1 MAEFI
6 DDMAAEH
13 IQDHGFESDGEL
25 SDDISYQGSKRRTT
39 PLSSSGSSSSSSGN
53 ESDSQEGMKRKRSSK
68 KKQKRKKVEDKTVLL
83 EIRKTN
89 KLILKLSK
97 MKSHDSRLQAT
108 EGQLSAQSTSG
119 MSSSPATP
127 VTPRRSTVK
136 DVPCEVRV
144 SCSWMYM

>member
-13 IQDHGFESDGEL
+13 VQDHGFESDGEL
-25 SDDISYQGSKRRTT
+25 SDVIPYQGSKRRTA
-39 PLSSSGSSSSSSGN
+39 PLSSSDSSSSSSGN
-53 ESDSQEGMKRKRSSK
+53 ESDSVEGMKRKRSSK
-68 KKQKRKKVEDKTVLL
+68 NKQKRKKAEDNTVLL
-83 EIRKTN
+83 EIKKTN

-97 MKSHDSRLQAT
+97 KMKSHESRLQAI

-119 MSSSPATP
+119 VSSSPA
-127 VTPRRSTVK
+127 TPRRSTVK

-144 SCSWMYM
+144 SCSWMYV